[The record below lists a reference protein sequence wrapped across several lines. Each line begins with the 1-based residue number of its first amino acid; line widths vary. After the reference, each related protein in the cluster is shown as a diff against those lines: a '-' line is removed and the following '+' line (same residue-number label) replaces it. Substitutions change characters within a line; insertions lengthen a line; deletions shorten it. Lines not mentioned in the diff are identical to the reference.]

1 MIKKVQDVIMQG
13 HLSAECLTW
22 SRKIREGLLLEE
34 KILYIVPVV
43 YISHPLPPNTHTQ
56 IVD

>member
-1 MIKKVQDVIMQG
+1 MQG